1 MTAIVRTVSALR
13 AQISAWKREGRRIAF
28 VPTMGDLHEGHLSL
42 VRRGQELCERSVVS
56 IFVNPTQFGPNED
69 FETYPRREAED
80 AAKLG
85 AVGAD
90 LLYAPAIAEIYPEG
104 FATTIRVGGV
114 TETLEGAIRPGHFDG
129 VATVVA
135 KLLNQV
141 QPDIACFGEK
151 DYQQLK
157 LVEKLVRDLNLPV
170 AIEPCPIARD
180 TDGLAL
186 SSRNRYLDA
195 GQRRIAG
202 RLNRIL
208 FATAAAI
215 EKGWNAAAPNQ
226 LAGCLAAGIDSIRA
240 AGFDSVDYL
249 AAVDAETLA
258 PVETLQKKSR
268 LLVVAR
274 LGATRLLDNC
284 ALTPPAAAKG

>member
-1 MTAIVRTVSALR
+1 MTEIVRTVEALR
-13 AQISAWKREGRRIAF
+13 ARVSAWKREGHRIAF
-28 VPTMGDLHEGHLSL
+28 VPTMGDLHAGHLSL
-42 VRRGQELCERSVVS
+42 VRRGQAIAARTIVS

-69 FETYPRREAED
+69 YAQYPRREAED
-80 AAKLG
+80 VAKLE
-85 AVGAD
+85 ALGAD
-90 LLYAPAIAEIYPEG
+90 LLFAPDVAAMYPQG
-104 FATTIRVGGV
+104 FAATVSIGGV

-129 VATVVA
+129 VATIVT
-135 KLLNQV
+135 KLFNMA

-180 TDGLAL
+180 DDGLAL
-186 SSRNRYLDA
+186 SSRNRYLDET
-195 GQRRIAG
+195 RRAIAG

-208 FATAAAI
+208 FETVSAI
-215 EKGWNAAAPNQ
+215 ESAPNRVETA
-226 LAGCLAAGIDSIRA
+226 LARGIDSIRA

-249 AAVDAETLA
+249 TLVDAETLA
-258 PVETLQKKSR
+258 PLAKLHGPAR

-274 LGATRLLDNC
+274 LGTTRLLDN
-284 ALTPPAAAKG
+284 AAVAPR